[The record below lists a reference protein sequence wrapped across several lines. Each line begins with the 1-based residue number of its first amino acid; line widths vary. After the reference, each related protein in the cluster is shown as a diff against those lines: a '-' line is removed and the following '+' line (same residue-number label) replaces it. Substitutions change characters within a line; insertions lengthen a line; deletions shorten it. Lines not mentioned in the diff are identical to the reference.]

1 MLSRR
6 RLISWLFFGSLIL
19 LAASWSK
26 HDDFDPDMW
35 IHPAVADEPR
45 QEPVDEPE
53 FTTRANEVEYVVRPR
68 YRYEL
73 TGLVV
78 SFKRFSRDYGL
89 HKRWNDFINVA
100 DVCVVW
106 GENATDVDLNAF
118 DFWNGEFTCTFA
130 TRDEAAWRSFDKS
143 KLSNNHLITDDP
155 RVRDVI
161 DELEVGD
168 QVRVRGWL
176 AEYGEPGGPFRK
188 TSTTRNDTG
197 DGACETVY
205 VAEMEVLG
213 SMSTLWRKLF
223 WLALAGLL
231 ASVVL
236 WFRTPHHQLRRRR
249 H

>member
-6 RLISWLFFGSLIL
+6 RLLSWLFFGSLIL
-19 LAASWSK
+19 LAVSWSNR
-26 HDDFDPDMW
+26 DDFDADMW
-35 IHPAVADEPR
+35 IHPAVADEP
-45 QEPVDEPE
+45 QQTAVDQPE
-53 FTTRANEVEYVVRPR
+53 FTTRTNEVEYVIRPK

-78 SFKRFSRDYGL
+78 SYKRFSSEWGL

-106 GENATDVDLNAF
+106 GKNATEVDLNAF
-118 DFWNGEFTCTFA
+118 NFWNGEFTCTFA
-130 TRDEAAWRSFDKS
+130 TRDKAAWQSFDKS
-143 KLSNNHLITDDP
+143 KLSNNHLITDKP
-155 RVRDVI
+155 RIRDTI

-168 QVRVRGWL
+168 QIRVSGWL

-188 TSTTRNDTG
+188 TSTTRTDTG

-205 VAEMEVLG
+205 VAEMEILG

-223 WLALAGLL
+223 WLALTGLL

-236 WFRTPHHQLRRRR
+236 WFGTPHQKLREY
-249 H
+249 

>member
-1 MLSRR
+1 MLTRR
-6 RLISWLFFGSLIL
+6 RLISWLFFGSLIAL
-19 LAASWSK
+19 VAAWSN
-26 HDDFDPDMW
+26 HDQFDADMA

-45 QEPVDEPE
+45 QSPVDKPE
-53 FTTRANEVEYVVRPR
+53 FTTRANEVEYRVRPR

-106 GENATDVDLNAF
+106 GANATGVDLNAF
-118 DFWNGEFTCTFA
+118 DFWNGEFTCTFH

-168 QVRVRGWL
+168 QVRFSGYL

-188 TSTTRNDTG
+188 TSTTRTDTG

-205 VAEMEVLG
+205 VADMEILR
-213 SMSTLWRKLF
+213 SMSTFWRKLW
-223 WLALAGLL
+223 WLAIGGLL
-231 ASVVL
+231 TSIIL
-236 WFRTPHHQLRRRR
+236 WFRTPYSELRR
-249 H
+249 